1 LGGIKKMKIKI
12 DFTTNSSSS
21 SFTIPKE
28 KLSEKQILAIINH
41 STLGKMLG
49 FEYSDCPWN
58 VDTTEYFISADT
70 IMNNFDMGDF
80 LDKIGVNRRFVEW
93 DEFERSYQSYITA
106 DPIPGWDNLLADIY
120 E

>member
-1 LGGIKKMKIKI
+1 MKIRN
-12 DFTTNSSSS
+12 DFVTNSSSS
-21 SFTIPKE
+21 SFTIRRE
-28 KLSEKQILAIINH
+28 KLSQNQISAIINH
-41 STLGKMLG
+41 SELGKLLG
-49 FEYSDCPWN
+49 IEYSDYPWN
-58 VDTTEYFISADT
+58 VKIAENFISADT

-93 DEFERSYQSYITA
+93 DEFERSYQSYIAA